1 MTMRRGLL
9 VALTPAAFLVPA
21 ASLAAQETQVVFER
35 TGYRLTAIG
44 ASVSVG
50 ARVLDGRRR
59 PVPNAPITWRIQ
71 DPDIAGVSN
80 RGEVVSRRVGR
91 TRVWAVSGR
100 DSASALILVDQWAA
114 SFAFNP
120 PVLRFAAVGENRPIQ
135 VQARDA
141 SGNAIPGIR
150 AALACRVINEQVA
163 TLASNG
169 QVQARASGVTYV
181 RCADRGVADSVRVE
195 VRQRPVRAS
204 IENKG
209 AFAQRTAGDTFQIR
223 MSAVDAE
230 GRPVADARPTWA
242 SLEPGVVNVDPL
254 TGRARAVSAGA
265 AKIVAQIG
273 DLTDTVNVTVLAG
286 AGPQLPPS
294 PIATE
299 NAATTETTPRATLR
313 IFATY
318 PSVGDTA
325 RVEVNARDATGTAVA
340 VDAIRFRSSDTSI
353 VKSLGA
359 GRLVGLKVGEAFLVA
374 TYASMTDS
382 TLIAVSARGA
392 RGVTLAGA
400 SNFVRPSYDTA
411 AALNRNRAQIDSA
424 RRAILQASA
433 IKVATGRHVS
443 LSFLGSQSSHAS
455 QVSEEVTES
464 RTGLMYG
471 GRLSGAWFRRL
482 PLRVDFLTGTLVGD
496 QAERVEDMTVTQV
509 EGVVTFAPVAWLAI
523 RGGYTRRAET
533 TEVAALQWQ
542 FVSAGVQSR
551 YSFVGGR
558 IGTWVDVSV
567 LPVSTL
573 KTSEATS
580 KSADPT
586 SMAGEAGIEVH
597 TSVFTMG
604 LSYYTER
611 FTFPVENAF
620 QRIDQFSMLR
630 LRLGLQAGR

>member
-1 MTMRRGLL
+1 MMNRRGLL
-9 VALTPAAFLVPA
+9 VALTLAAFLVPA

-44 ASVSVG
+44 ARVSVT
-50 ARVLDGRRR
+50 ARVLDARRR
-59 PVPNAPITWRIQ
+59 PVPNAPIAWRVQ
-71 DPDIAGVSN
+71 DPDVASVTN

-120 PVLRFAAVGENRPIQ
+120 PVLRFAAVGEGKPLQ

-150 AALACRVINEQVA
+150 PAVACRVLDEQVA
-163 TLASNG
+163 AMEGNG
-169 QVQARASGVTYV
+169 QVQARGSGVTWV

-195 VRQRPVRAS
+195 VRQRPVRAA

-209 AFAQRTAGDTFQIR
+209 AVAQRTAGDTFQIR
-223 MSAVDAE
+223 MSATDAE

-242 SLEPGVVNVDPL
+242 SLEPGVVNIDPL

-273 DLTDTVNVTVLAG
+273 DLTDTVSVTVVAG
-286 AGPQLPPS
+286 AGMLPP
-294 PIATE
+294 PVPVAAETAAATE
-299 NAATTETTPRATLR
+299 AAPRATLR

-325 RVEVNARDATGTAVA
+325 RVELNARDATGAAVA
-340 VDAIRFRSSDTSI
+340 ADAIQFRSSDTTI

-374 TYASMTDS
+374 TYANMTDS
-382 TLIAVSARGA
+382 TLIAVSARGT

-400 SNFVRPSYDTA
+400 SNFVRPSYDTTA
-411 AALNRNRAQIDSA
+411 ADARNRAQIDSV
-424 RRAILQASA
+424 RRAILAASA
-433 IKVATGRHVS
+433 IQVATGRY
-443 LSFLGSQSSHAS
+443 LSVAFFGSQASHAS
-455 QVSEEVTES
+455 HVSDSLSES

-471 GRLSGAWFRRL
+471 GRLSAAWFRRL
-482 PLRVDFLTGTLVGD
+482 PLQVSMLTGTLVGD
-496 QAERVEDMTVTQV
+496 QAERIEDMTVTEV
-509 EGVVTFAPVAWLAI
+509 EGALTFAPVPWFGL
-523 RGGYTRRAET
+523 RGAVTQRAEVT
-533 TEVAALQWQ
+533 PIAANRWQ
-542 FVSAGVQSR
+542 FVSAGVHSR

-558 IGTWVDVSV
+558 VTTFASLSL
-567 LPVSTL
+567 LPVARLSTDEV
-573 KTSEATS
+573 TT

-586 SMAGEAGIEVH
+586 SMSGEAGIEIH
-597 TSVFTMG
+597 TGVLTAG
-604 LSYYTER
+604 VSYYTER
-611 FTFPVENAF
+611 FTFPVENDF
-620 QRIDQFSMLR
+620 QRRDQFSMLR